1 MHELDPHSV
10 YIPKQQLETANA
22 PMVGG
27 TVGVGMTFK
36 LTNDGL
42 VVADVFEN
50 GPAQK
55 AGMQM
60 GDKIISID
68 GKKVAGTKINPQEVD
83 GWLKG
88 NAGSVVKL
96 KVERENKKMDKSV
109 TRTQV
114 PIHSIDAAYMVDGN
128 IGYIKIAQFSMTTI
142 GEFEEA
148 LKGLLAQGM
157 KDLIIDVQGNPGGFM
172 GAATGVLD
180 HLIDGEKMLAYTD
193 PIQGRRIV
201 EKSTPAGLFQ
211 NGRVVVLINEQS
223 VSSSEILAGAVQDWD
238 RGLVVGRRSFGKG
251 LAQQAF
257 PLPDSSVIR
266 LTIAHYYVPS
276 GRCLQKPYKM
286 NDNYFGD
293 VSERFRHGE
302 LFSADNIAVT
312 DTTKYYT
319 LKNKRLVHGG
329 GGIIPDVFV
338 PVDTTV
344 NYSYLNQLFSRKVFN
359 EYVFDYFVKNRKALQ
374 QKYTTFE
381 QFQKDFRVTDEMIG
395 EVAAYG
401 EKAGVKRN
409 ERLLKASTPTI
420 TCFVK
425 GMIARNLWG
434 KNEYFRVFNES
445 DLILN
450 AAVKALRDGTYE
462 QIIK

>member
-1 MHELDPHSV
+1 MRKLGIGAVALLMAGMSAQSVSAQRNPQAAQKQTFKYSHFMQLVDAMYVDSVSLEKLTETAIIKALAELDPHSV

-157 KDLIIDVQGNPGGFM
+157 KDLLSMCRAIPVVSWERQPGC
-172 GAATGVLD
+172 
-180 HLIDGEKMLAYTD
+180 
-193 PIQGRRIV
+193 
-201 EKSTPAGLFQ
+201 ST
-211 NGRVVVLINEQS
+211 I
-223 VSSSEILAGAVQDWD
+223 
-238 RGLVVGRRSFGKG
+238 
-251 LAQQAF
+251 
-257 PLPDSSVIR
+257 
-266 LTIAHYYVPS
+266 
-276 GRCLQKPYKM
+276 
-286 NDNYFGD
+286 
-293 VSERFRHGE
+293 
-302 LFSADNIAVT
+302 
-312 DTTKYYT
+312 
-319 LKNKRLVHGG
+319 
-329 GGIIPDVFV
+329 
-338 PVDTTV
+338 
-344 NYSYLNQLFSRKVFN
+344 
-359 EYVFDYFVKNRKALQ
+359 
-374 QKYTTFE
+374 
-381 QFQKDFRVTDEMIG
+381 
-395 EVAAYG
+395 
-401 EKAGVKRN
+401 
-409 ERLLKASTPTI
+409 
-420 TCFVK
+420 
-425 GMIARNLWG
+425 
-434 KNEYFRVFNES
+434 
-445 DLILN
+445 
-450 AAVKALRDGTYE
+450 
-462 QIIK
+462 